1 MNSEGLIKKDSQL
14 FFLFIK
20 NYWMYYLGLEEQFL
34 STQRYVAFESLNFK
48 TYSSEYLRL
57 LESICSEIDVVG
69 KVIANQI
76 NSNFNIFE
84 SSGTIYKWW
93 FIIQDWYHKKHMEP
107 ISMVELFDVPFSPW
121 SSFQIEEF
129 KDMKGARRFRRINN
143 KDELSWWTAYNKVK
157 HCRALEDSVTKQKY
171 YIRANLGNVCNAIT
185 ALYLLEKAYMQ
196 DVGTNQ
202 DNSNR
207 RKSELFEHNN
217 IRMYENKVTN
227 TIAIEN
233 LMD

>member
-1 MNSEGLIKKDSQL
+1 MIKKDSQL
-14 FFLFIK
+14 FSLFIK
-20 NYWMYYLGLEEQFL
+20 NYWRYYLGLEEQFL
-34 STQRYVAFESLNFK
+34 NTQRYVAFESLNFK

-69 KVIANQI
+69 KEIANQMD
-76 NSNFNIFE
+76 SKFNVFE

-93 FIIQDWYHKKHMEP
+93 FIIQDWYHKKQMEP

-121 SSFQIEEF
+121 SNFQIVEF
-129 KDMKGARRFRRINN
+129 KDKKGARRLRCVKN
-143 KDELSWWTAYNKVK
+143 KDELNWWAAYNKVK

-171 YIRANLGNVCNAIT
+171 YIRANLENVCNAIT

-196 DVGTNQ
+196 DVGMDQ
-202 DNSNR
+202 DNSDR

-217 IRMYENKVTN
+217 IGIHEDKVTN
-227 TIAIEN
+227 IITLKI
-233 LMD
+233 